1 MTQNTER
8 SRFVIFG
15 MIGVIN
21 TFTHSMIV
29 ICAVE
34 LITLNPVTANTVAF
48 LITNILSYLMN
59 SKWTFELTPSLLGYG
74 KFLVASAGGLFIT
87 VAFATLAEFMEWHY
101 LIGLF
106 LIIVIMPFLT
116 FFVYKVWVF
125 RSGSS

>member
-1 MTQNTER
+1 MTQKSER

-15 MIGVIN
+15 IIGVIN
-21 TFTHSMIV
+21 TVTHSMIV

-34 LITLNPVTANTVAF
+34 LITLNPVTANIVAF
-48 LITNILSYLMN
+48 FNTNILSYLMN
-59 SKWTFELTPSLLGYG
+59 SKWTFESIPSLLGYG
-74 KFLVASAGGLFIT
+74 RFLVASAVGLFLT

-116 FFVYKVWVF
+116 YFVYKVWVF